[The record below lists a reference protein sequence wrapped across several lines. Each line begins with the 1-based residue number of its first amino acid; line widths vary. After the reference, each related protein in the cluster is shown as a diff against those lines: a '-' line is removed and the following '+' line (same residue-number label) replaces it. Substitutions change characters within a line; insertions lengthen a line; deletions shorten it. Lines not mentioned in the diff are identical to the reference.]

1 MAKFGSILKN
11 VRKATKKVNPG
22 KFLKRKKE
30 GLIKGIRGGVE
41 GLKQSKVKGGNSLLN
56 VKSLEP
62 IRPDLKQGGVRKV
75 GRLVTNK
82 VQSLVP
88 KIAKSVTSKVNQFDP
103 NALLGKIFDGGLN
116 SLNSFA
122 SGLGGLKNSLQ
133 RNLEFLKEA
142 KGIIVDLIT
151 KMAKAKPRG
160 GGGGFFKGLIKNIAK
175 VGLLAMA
182 FKAAPAAMGV
192 AAVGGKMALGAG
204 ALIAGGTLVGKA
216 FGAVKNR
223 LKKKKGEDK
232 IDGDKFNEIIDKFQ
246 TELNLIE
253 KGARRRRKPP
263 KDEKEEDETGGAKKT
278 EDELDPTTE
287 SKVEPQEDVM
297 GGLSPNA
304 VLNIEESG
312 RMVITP
318 TSGGETQEK
327 EKEPTPINPDFNN
340 EEEKKPQGLKGVLAG
355 GLDFATGNMF
365 DFDKRGTAIDGLKG
379 FLKGEKGEEGGKGVR
394 GALGSQGE
402 PGKKDILSL
411 AGDVIGITPMG
422 IMAGGIIKGGKFIAN
437 KLGGKKEE
445 SIESDGGKSKTE
457 GEKTDSTV
465 EPSSDGANGMLDISK
480 DIAQPPMKFFG
491 QGGAGTPNGGILPV
505 PLPAQDNKRRTGQT
519 PIQRT
524 QNATKNV
531 VPILPAIDMSNIHIQ
546 YSRSVFNIIDA
557 M

>member
-1 MAKFGSILKN
+1 MAKLGSILKN
-11 VRKATKKVNPG
+11 VGKATKRINPG
-22 KFLKRKKE
+22 KFFKGKKE
-30 GLIKGIRGGVE
+30 GLVKGIKGGIK
-41 GLKQSKVKGGNSLLN
+41 GLQQSKVKGKNSLLN

-116 SLNSFA
+116 SLQGFA

-192 AAVGGKMALGAG
+192 AAVGGRVALGAG
-204 ALIAGGTLVGKA
+204 ALVAGGMLAGKA
-216 FGAVKNR
+216 FGAIKKR
-223 LKKKKGEDK
+223 LQKKKQGADK
-232 IDGDKFNEIIDKFQ
+232 IDGDKFNEIIERFQ
-246 TELNLIE
+246 SELNMIE
-253 KGARRRRKPP
+253 KRKRRRKDDEP
-263 KDEKEEDETGGAKKT
+263 KDEQEEVKDEKT
-278 EDELDPTTE
+278 DPTTDTTE
-287 SKVEPQEDVM
+287 SKVEPQEEVM
-297 GGLSPNA
+297 GGSPNA
-304 VLNIEESG
+304 TLKIEEG
-312 RMVITP
+312 GKMIITP
-318 TSGGETQEK
+318 TQGGEEKPDDKGGKESTTEPAAEK
-327 EKEPTPINPDFNN
+327 E
-340 EEEKKPQGLKGVLAG
+340 KPQGLKRVAAG
-355 GLDFATGNMF
+355 FMDQMTMGMF
-365 DFDKRGTAIDGLKG
+365 DFDQRGSSADGLMR
-379 FLKGEKGEEGGKGVR
+379 FLKGDKGETGDKGNR
-394 GALGSQGE
+394 GALGSKGDS
-402 PGKKDILSL
+402 PRRSAFKK
-411 AGDVIGITPMG
+411 
-422 IMAGGIIKGGKFIAN
+422 
-437 KLGGKKEE
+437 KKEE
-445 SIESDGGKSKTE
+445 IKNYKKFGGTGNEITIGNITYVPGDKGYEDAFNSITDATSKSGAITPLSEAKPAPSE
-457 GEKTDSTV
+457 ADSKL
-465 EPSSDGANGMLDISK
+465 EISK
-480 DIAQPPMKFFG
+480 DISQPAIQPS
-491 QGGAGTPNGGILPV
+491 GGGTGGGGTILPI
-505 PLPAQDNKRRTGQT
+505 PMPAQDKKRRAGST

-531 VPILPAIDMSNIHIQ
+531 VPILPAIDMTNIHIQ

>member
-11 VRKATKKVNPG
+11 VGKATKKINPG
-22 KFLKRKKE
+22 KFLKGKKE
-30 GLIKGIRGGVE
+30 GLIKGVKGGVK
-41 GLKQSKVKGGNSLLN
+41 GLQSKVKGKNSLLN

-204 ALIAGGTLVGKA
+204 ALVAGGMLAGKA
-216 FGAVKNR
+216 FGAIKKR
-223 LKKKKGEDK
+223 LQKKKGADK
-232 IDGDKFNEIIDKFQ
+232 IDGDKFNEIIDRFQ
-246 TELNLIE
+246 SELNMIE
-253 KGARRRRKPP
+253 KRKRRRKDDKPE
-263 KDEKEEDETGGAKKT
+263 KDEQEEVKKDETEST
-278 EDELDPTTE
+278 TDTTE
-287 SKVEPQEDVM
+287 SKVEPQEEVM
-297 GGLSPNA
+297 GGSPNA
-304 VLNIEESG
+304 ILKIEEG
-312 RMVITP
+312 GKMIITP
-318 TSGGETQEK
+318 TQGGEEKPDDKGGKESTTKPAEEK
-327 EKEPTPINPDFNN
+327 E
-340 EEEKKPQGLKGVLAG
+340 KPQGLKRVAAG
-355 GLDFATGNMF
+355 FMDFATGNMF
-365 DFDKRGTAIDGLKG
+365 DFDSRGSSVDGLKR
-379 FLKGEKGEEGGKGVR
+379 FLKGDKGETGDKGNR
-394 GALGSQGE
+394 GALGSKGE
-402 PGKKDILSL
+402 PGPRRKAFEKKKKMLKNYKKFGGTGNEITIGNITYVP
-411 AGDVIGITPMG
+411 GDKGYEDAFNSITDVTSKSGAITPLG
-422 IMAGGIIKGGKFIAN
+422 EAKPAPSEADA
-437 KLGGKKEE
+437 KLE
-445 SIESDGGKSKTE
+445 
-457 GEKTDSTV
+457 
-465 EPSSDGANGMLDISK
+465 ISK
-480 DIAQPPMKFFG
+480 DIAQPAIQPS
-491 QGGAGTPNGGILPV
+491 GGGTGGGTILPV
-505 PLPAQDNKRRTGQT
+505 PIPAQDKKRTAGST

>member
-11 VRKATKKVNPG
+11 VGKATKKINPG
-22 KFLKRKKE
+22 KFLKGKKE
-30 GLIKGIRGGVE
+30 SLLTSVKSGVQGLQ
-41 GLKQSKVKGGNSLLN
+41 QSKVKGKNSLLN

-62 IRPDLKQGGVRKV
+62 IRPDLKQGGIRKV

-142 KGIIVDLIT
+142 KGIIVDLIN
-151 KMAKAKPRG
+151 KMAKAKPK

-204 ALIAGGTLVGKA
+204 ALVAGGMLAGKA
-216 FGAVKNR
+216 FGAVKRR
-223 LKKKKGEDK
+223 LQKKKQGADK
-232 IDGDKFNEIIDKFQ
+232 IDGDRFNEIIEKFQ
-246 TELNLIE
+246 SELNMIE
-253 KGARRRRKPP
+253 KRKRRRKDDEPEKDEQEEVK
-263 KDEKEEDETGGAKKT
+263 KDEK
-278 EDELDPTTE
+278 DPTTDTTE
-287 SKVEPQEDVM
+287 SKVEPQEEVM
-297 GGLSPNA
+297 GGSPNA
-304 VLNIEESG
+304 ILKIEEG
-312 RMVITP
+312 GKMIITP
-318 TSGGETQEK
+318 TQGGEEKPDDKGGKESTTKPAEEK
-327 EKEPTPINPDFNN
+327 E
-340 EEEKKPQGLKGVLAG
+340 KPQGLKRVAAG
-355 GLDFATGNMF
+355 FMDFATGNMF
-365 DFDKRGTAIDGLKG
+365 DFDSRGSSVDGLKR
-379 FLKGEKGEEGGKGVR
+379 FLKGDKGETGDKGNR
-394 GALGSQGE
+394 GALGS
-402 PGKKDILSL
+402 K
-411 AGDVIGITPMG
+411 GDSPRRS
-422 IMAGGIIKGGKFIAN
+422 AFRK
-437 KLGGKKEE
+437 KKEE
-445 SIESDGGKSKTE
+445 IKNYKKFGGTGNEITIGNITYVPGDKGYEDAFNSITDVTSKSGAITPL
-457 GEKTDSTV
+457 GEAKPA
-465 EPSSDGANGMLDISK
+465 PSEADAKLEISK
-480 DIAQPPMKFFG
+480 DIAQPAIQPS
-491 QGGAGTPNGGILPV
+491 GGGTGGGTILPV
-505 PLPAQDNKRRTGQT
+505 PIPAQDKKRTAGST

>member
-11 VRKATKKVNPG
+11 VGKATKKINPG
-22 KFLKRKKE
+22 KFLKGKKE
-30 GLIKGIRGGVE
+30 GLLKSVKGGVK
-41 GLKQSKVKGGNSLLN
+41 GLQQTKVKGKNSLLN

-75 GRLVTNK
+75 RRLVENR
-82 VQSLVP
+82 VQTLVP
-88 KIAKSVTSKVNQFDP
+88 KLAKSVTSKVNQFDP

-192 AAVGGKMALGAG
+192 AAVGGKIALGAG
-204 ALIAGGTLVGKA
+204 VLAAGGMLAGKA
-216 FGAVKNR
+216 FGAVKR
-223 LKKKKGEDK
+223 GLEKKKQGADK
-232 IDGDKFNEIIDKFQ
+232 IDGDKFNEIIERFQ
-246 TELNLIE
+246 SELNMIE
-253 KGARRRRKPP
+253 KRKRRRKDDEPE
-263 KDEKEEDETGGAKKT
+263 KDEQEEVKKDET
-278 EDELDPTTE
+278 DPTTDTTE
-287 SKVEPQEDVM
+287 SKVEPQEEVM
-297 GGLSPNA
+297 GGSPNA
-304 VLNIEESG
+304 ILKIEEG
-312 RMVITP
+312 GKMIITP
-318 TSGGETQEK
+318 TQGGEEKPDDKGGKESTTKPAAEK
-327 EKEPTPINPDFNN
+327 E
-340 EEEKKPQGLKGVLAG
+340 KPQGLKRVAAG
-355 GLDFATGNMF
+355 FMDFATGNMF
-365 DFDKRGTAIDGLKG
+365 DFDSRGSSVDGLKR
-379 FLKGEKGEEGGKGVR
+379 FLKGDKGETGDKGNR
-394 GALGSQGE
+394 GALGS
-402 PGKKDILSL
+402 K
-411 AGDVIGITPMG
+411 GDSPRRS
-422 IMAGGIIKGGKFIAN
+422 AFRK
-437 KLGGKKEE
+437 KKEE
-445 SIESDGGKSKTE
+445 IKNYKKFGGTGNEITIGNITYVPGDKGYEDAFNSVTDVTSKSGAITPL
-457 GEKTDSTV
+457 GEAKPA
-465 EPSSDGANGMLDISK
+465 PSEADAKLEISK
-480 DIAQPPMKFFG
+480 DIAQPAIQPS
-491 QGGAGTPNGGILPV
+491 GGGTGGGTILPV
-505 PLPAQDNKRRTGQT
+505 PIPAQDKKRTAGST

>member
-1 MAKFGSILKN
+1 MAKLGSILKN
-11 VRKATKKVNPG
+11 VGKATKKINPG
-22 KFLKRKKE
+22 KFLKGKKE
-30 GLIKGIRGGVE
+30 GLIKGVKGGVK
-41 GLKQSKVKGGNSLLN
+41 GLQSKVKGKNSLLN

-204 ALIAGGTLVGKA
+204 ALVAGGMLAGKA
-216 FGAVKNR
+216 FGAIKKR
-223 LKKKKGEDK
+223 LQKKKGADK
-232 IDGDKFNEIIDKFQ
+232 IDGDKFNEIIDRFQ
-246 TELNLIE
+246 SELNMIE
-253 KGARRRRKPP
+253 KRKRRRKDDKPE
-263 KDEKEEDETGGAKKT
+263 KDEQEEVKKDETDST
-278 EDELDPTTE
+278 TDTTE
-287 SKVEPQEDVM
+287 SKVEPQEEVM
-297 GGLSPNA
+297 GGSPNA
-304 VLNIEESG
+304 ILKIEEG
-312 RMVITP
+312 GKMIITP
-318 TSGGETQEK
+318 TQGGEEKPDDKGGKESTIEPAAEK
-327 EKEPTPINPDFNN
+327 E
-340 EEEKKPQGLKGVLAG
+340 KPQGLKRVAAG
-355 GLDFATGNMF
+355 FMDFATGNMF
-365 DFDKRGTAIDGLKG
+365 DFDSRGSSVDGLKR
-379 FLKGEKGEEGGKGVR
+379 FLKGDKGETGDKGNR
-394 GALGSQGE
+394 GALGSQGPSGRRAAFRE
-402 PGKKDILSL
+402 KIETLKNKKKYGGTGKPITVGDKTYKPGDEGYLEAFNTVSDATYKSG
-411 AGDVIGITPMG
+411 AITPLG
-422 IMAGGIIKGGKFIAN
+422 EAKPAPSEADA
-437 KLGGKKEE
+437 KLE
-445 SIESDGGKSKTE
+445 
-457 GEKTDSTV
+457 
-465 EPSSDGANGMLDISK
+465 ISK
-480 DIAQPPMKFFG
+480 DIAQPAIQPS
-491 QGGAGTPNGGILPV
+491 GGGTGGGTILPV
-505 PLPAQDNKRRTGQT
+505 PIPAQDKKRTAGST

>member
-1 MAKFGSILKN
+1 MAKLGSILKN
-11 VRKATKKVNPG
+11 VGKATKRINPG
-22 KFLKRKKE
+22 KFFKGKKE
-30 GLIKGIRGGVE
+30 GLVKGIKGGIK
-41 GLKQSKVKGGNSLLN
+41 GLQQSKVKGKNSLLN

-116 SLNSFA
+116 SLQGFA

-142 KGIIVDLIT
+142 KGIIVDLIN

-192 AAVGGKMALGAG
+192 AAVGGRLALGAG
-204 ALIAGGTLVGKA
+204 ALVAGGMLAGKA
-216 FGAVKNR
+216 FGAIKKR
-223 LKKKKGEDK
+223 LQKKKQGEDK
-232 IDGDKFNEIIDKFQ
+232 IDGDKFNEIIERFQ
-246 TELNLIE
+246 SELNMIE
-253 KGARRRRKPP
+253 KRKRRRRDDKP
-263 KDEKEEDETGGAKKT
+263 KDEQEEVKDEETDPKGG
-278 EDELDPTTE
+278 ETE
-287 SKVEPQEDVM
+287 SKVEPQEEVM
-297 GGLSPNA
+297 GGSPNA
-304 VLNIEESG
+304 ILKIEEG
-312 RMVITP
+312 GKMIITP
-318 TSGGETQEK
+318 TQGGEEKPDDKGGKESTTEPAAEK
-327 EKEPTPINPDFNN
+327 E
-340 EEEKKPQGLKGVLAG
+340 KPQGLMRVAAG
-355 GLDFATGNMF
+355 FMDQMTMGMF
-365 DFDKRGTAIDGLKG
+365 DFDQRGSTADGLKR
-379 FLKGEKGEEGGKGVR
+379 FLKGDKGESGDKGNR

-402 PGKKDILSL
+402 PGPRRKEFNERVKTLKNKKKFGGTGNEITIGNITYVP
-411 AGDVIGITPMG
+411 GDKGYLDAFNEVSGAMSKSGAITPLSE
-422 IMAGGIIKGGKFIAN
+422 AKPAPSEADGK
-437 KLGGKKEE
+437 LE
-445 SIESDGGKSKTE
+445 
-457 GEKTDSTV
+457 
-465 EPSSDGANGMLDISK
+465 ISK
-480 DIAQPPMKFFG
+480 DISQPAIKPS
-491 QGGAGTPNGGILPV
+491 GGGTGGGGTILPV
-505 PLPAQDNKRRTGQT
+505 PMPAQDKKRRAGST

-531 VPILPAIDMSNIHIQ
+531 VPILPAIDMTNIHIQ

>member
-1 MAKFGSILKN
+1 MAKLGSILKN
-11 VRKATKKVNPG
+11 VGKATKRINPG
-22 KFLKRKKE
+22 KFFKGKKE
-30 GLIKGIRGGVE
+30 GLVKGIKGGIK
-41 GLKQSKVKGGNSLLN
+41 GLQQSKVKGKNSLLN

-204 ALIAGGTLVGKA
+204 ALVAGGMLAGKA
-216 FGAVKNR
+216 FGAIKKR
-223 LKKKKGEDK
+223 LQKKKGADK
-232 IDGDKFNEIIDKFQ
+232 IDGDKFNEIIDRFQ
-246 TELNLIE
+246 TELNMIE
-253 KGARRRRKPP
+253 KRKRRRKDDKPEKDKQEEVK
-263 KDEKEEDETGGAKKT
+263 KDETDPTT
-278 EDELDPTTE
+278 ETTE
-287 SKVEPQEDVM
+287 SKVEPQEEVM
-297 GGLSPNA
+297 GGMSPNA
-304 VLNIEESG
+304 VLKIEEG
-312 RMVITP
+312 GKMIITP
-318 TSGGETQEK
+318 TQGGEEKPDDKGGKESTTKPAAEK
-327 EKEPTPINPDFNN
+327 E
-340 EEEKKPQGLKGVLAG
+340 KPQGLKRVAAG
-355 GLDFATGNMF
+355 FMDFATGNMF
-365 DFDKRGTAIDGLKG
+365 DFDSRGSSVDGLKR
-379 FLKGEKGEEGGKGVR
+379 FLKGDKGESGDKGNR

-402 PGKKDILSL
+402 PGPRRSEFEAKKEMLKNKKKFGGTGNEITIGNITYVP
-411 AGDVIGITPMG
+411 GDKGYQDAFNEVSGAMSESGAITPLG
-422 IMAGGIIKGGKFIAN
+422 EAKPAPSEADA
-437 KLGGKKEE
+437 KLE
-445 SIESDGGKSKTE
+445 
-457 GEKTDSTV
+457 
-465 EPSSDGANGMLDISK
+465 ISK
-480 DIAQPPMKFFG
+480 DIAQPAIQPS
-491 QGGAGTPNGGILPV
+491 GGGTGGGTILPV
-505 PLPAQDNKRRTGQT
+505 PIPAQDKKRTAGST

-557 M
+557 ME

>member
-1 MAKFGSILKN
+1 MAKLGSILKN
-11 VRKATKKVNPG
+11 VGKATKRINPG
-22 KFLKRKKE
+22 KFFKGKKE
-30 GLIKGIRGGVE
+30 GLVKGVKGGIKG
-41 GLKQSKVKGGNSLLN
+41 LQQSKVKGKNSLLN

-116 SLNSFA
+116 SLQGFA

-192 AAVGGKMALGAG
+192 AAVGGRVALGAG
-204 ALIAGGTLVGKA
+204 ALVAGGMLAGKA
-216 FGAVKNR
+216 FGAIKKR
-223 LKKKKGEDK
+223 LQKKKQGADK
-232 IDGDKFNEIIDKFQ
+232 IDGDKFNEIIERFQ
-246 TELNLIE
+246 SELNMIE
-253 KGARRRRKPP
+253 KRKRRRKDDEP
-263 KDEKEEDETGGAKKT
+263 KDEQEEVKDEKT
-278 EDELDPTTE
+278 DPTTDTTE
-287 SKVEPQEDVM
+287 SKVEPQEEVM
-297 GGLSPNA
+297 GGSPNA
-304 VLNIEESG
+304 TLKIEEG
-312 RMVITP
+312 GKMIITP
-318 TSGGETQEK
+318 TQGGEEKPDDKGGKESTTEPAAEK
-327 EKEPTPINPDFNN
+327 E
-340 EEEKKPQGLKGVLAG
+340 KPQGLKRIAAG
-355 GLDFATGNMF
+355 FMDQMTMGMF
-365 DFDKRGTAIDGLKG
+365 DFDQRGSSADGLMR
-379 FLKGEKGEEGGKGVR
+379 FLKGDKGETGDKGNR
-394 GALGSQGE
+394 GALGSKGDS
-402 PGKKDILSL
+402 PRRSAFKK
-411 AGDVIGITPMG
+411 
-422 IMAGGIIKGGKFIAN
+422 
-437 KLGGKKEE
+437 KKEE
-445 SIESDGGKSKTE
+445 IKNYKKFGGTGNEITIGNITYVPGDKGYEDAFNSITDATSKSGAITPLSEAKPAPSE
-457 GEKTDSTV
+457 ADSKL
-465 EPSSDGANGMLDISK
+465 EISK
-480 DIAQPPMKFFG
+480 DISQPAIQPS
-491 QGGAGTPNGGILPV
+491 GGGTGGGGTILPI
-505 PLPAQDNKRRTGQT
+505 PMPAQDKKRRAGST

-531 VPILPAIDMSNIHIQ
+531 VPILPAIDMTNIHIQ

>member
-11 VRKATKKVNPG
+11 VGKATKKINPG
-22 KFLKRKKE
+22 KFLKGKKE
-30 GLIKGIRGGVE
+30 GLLKGVKSGVK
-41 GLKQSKVKGGNSLLN
+41 GLQQSKVKGKNSLLN

-62 IRPDLKQGGVRKV
+62 IRPDLKQGGIRKV
-75 GRLVTNK
+75 GKLVTNK

-204 ALIAGGTLVGKA
+204 ALVAGGMLAGKA
-216 FGAVKNR
+216 FGAIKKR
-223 LKKKKGEDK
+223 LQKKKGADK
-232 IDGDKFNEIIDKFQ
+232 IDGDKFNEIIDRFQ

-253 KGARRRRKPP
+253 KRKRRRKDDKPE
-263 KDEKEEDETGGAKKT
+263 KDEQEEVKKDETDST
-278 EDELDPTTE
+278 TDTTE
-287 SKVEPQEDVM
+287 SKVEPQEEVM
-297 GGLSPNA
+297 GGSPNA
-304 VLNIEESG
+304 ILKIEEG
-312 RMVITP
+312 GKMIITP
-318 TSGGETQEK
+318 TQGGEEKPDDKGGKESTTKPAEEK
-327 EKEPTPINPDFNN
+327 E
-340 EEEKKPQGLKGVLAG
+340 KPQGLKRVAAG
-355 GLDFATGNMF
+355 FMDFATGNMF
-365 DFDKRGTAIDGLKG
+365 DFDSRGTSVDGLKR
-379 FLKGEKGEEGGKGVR
+379 FLKGDKGETGDKGNR
-394 GALGSQGE
+394 GALGSKGDS
-402 PGKKDILSL
+402 PRPRSSAFKK
-411 AGDVIGITPMG
+411 
-422 IMAGGIIKGGKFIAN
+422 
-437 KLGGKKEE
+437 KKEE
-445 SIESDGGKSKTE
+445 IKNYKKFGGTGNEITIGNITYVPGDKGYEDAFNEVTGATKDFIKPTE
-457 GEKTDSTV
+457 AKPA
-465 EPSSDGANGMLDISK
+465 PSEADAKLEISK
-480 DIAQPPMKFFG
+480 DIAQPAIQPS
-491 QGGAGTPNGGILPV
+491 GGGTGGGTILPV
-505 PLPAQDNKRRTGQT
+505 PIPAQDKKRAAGST

>member
-1 MAKFGSILKN
+1 MAKLGSILKN
-11 VRKATKKVNPG
+11 VGKATKRINPG
-22 KFLKRKKE
+22 KFFKGKKE
-30 GLIKGIRGGVE
+30 GLVKGIKGGIK
-41 GLKQSKVKGGNSLLN
+41 GLQQSKVKGKNSLLN

-62 IRPDLKQGGVRKV
+62 IRPDLKQGGIRKV
-75 GRLVTNK
+75 GKLVTNK

-204 ALIAGGTLVGKA
+204 ALVAGGMLAGKA
-216 FGAVKNR
+216 FGAIKKR
-223 LKKKKGEDK
+223 LQKKKGADK
-232 IDGDKFNEIIDKFQ
+232 IDGDKFNEIIDRFQ
-246 TELNLIE
+246 SELNMIE
-253 KGARRRRKPP
+253 KRKRRRKDDKPE
-263 KDEKEEDETGGAKKT
+263 KDEQEEVKKDETDST
-278 EDELDPTTE
+278 TDTTE
-287 SKVEPQEDVM
+287 SKVEPQEEVM
-297 GGLSPNA
+297 GGSPNA
-304 VLNIEESG
+304 ILKIEEG
-312 RMVITP
+312 GKMIITP
-318 TSGGETQEK
+318 TQGGEEKSDDKGGKESTTKPAAEK
-327 EKEPTPINPDFNN
+327 E
-340 EEEKKPQGLKGVLAG
+340 KPQGLKRVAAG
-355 GLDFATGNMF
+355 FMDFATGNMF
-365 DFDKRGTAIDGLKG
+365 DFDSRGSSVDGLKR
-379 FLKGEKGEEGGKGVR
+379 FLKGDKGESGDKGNR
-394 GALGSQGE
+394 GALGS
-402 PGKKDILSL
+402 K
-411 AGDVIGITPMG
+411 GDSPRRS
-422 IMAGGIIKGGKFIAN
+422 AFRK
-437 KLGGKKEE
+437 KKEE
-445 SIESDGGKSKTE
+445 IKNYKKFGGTGNEITIGNITYVPGDKGYEDAFNSITDVTSKSGAITPL
-457 GEKTDSTV
+457 GEAKPA
-465 EPSSDGANGMLDISK
+465 PSEADAKLEISK
-480 DIAQPPMKFFG
+480 DIAQPAIQPS
-491 QGGAGTPNGGILPV
+491 GGGTGGGTILPV
-505 PLPAQDNKRRTGQT
+505 PIPAQDKKRTAGST

>member
-11 VRKATKKVNPG
+11 VGKATKKINPG
-22 KFLKRKKE
+22 KFLKGKKE
-30 GLIKGIRGGVE
+30 GLLKGVKSGVK
-41 GLKQSKVKGGNSLLN
+41 GLQQSKVKGKNSLLN

-62 IRPDLKQGGVRKV
+62 IRPDLKQGGIRKV
-75 GRLVTNK
+75 GKLVTNK

-204 ALIAGGTLVGKA
+204 ALVAGGMLAGKA
-216 FGAVKNR
+216 FGAIKKR
-223 LKKKKGEDK
+223 LQKKKGADK
-232 IDGDKFNEIIDKFQ
+232 IDGDKFNEIIDRFQ

-253 KGARRRRKPP
+253 KRKRRRKDDKPE
-263 KDEKEEDETGGAKKT
+263 KDEQEEVKKDETDST
-278 EDELDPTTE
+278 TDTTE
-287 SKVEPQEDVM
+287 SKVEPQEEVM
-297 GGLSPNA
+297 GGSPNA
-304 VLNIEESG
+304 ILKIEEG
-312 RMVITP
+312 GKMIITP
-318 TSGGETQEK
+318 TQGGEEKPDDKGGKESTTKPAEEK
-327 EKEPTPINPDFNN
+327 E
-340 EEEKKPQGLKGVLAG
+340 KPQGLKRVAAG
-355 GLDFATGNMF
+355 FMDFATGNMF
-365 DFDKRGTAIDGLKG
+365 DFDSRGSSVDGLKR
-379 FLKGEKGEEGGKGVR
+379 FLKGDKGETGDKGNR
-394 GALGSQGE
+394 GALGS
-402 PGKKDILSL
+402 K
-411 AGDVIGITPMG
+411 GDSPRRS
-422 IMAGGIIKGGKFIAN
+422 AFRK
-437 KLGGKKEE
+437 KKEE
-445 SIESDGGKSKTE
+445 IKNYKKFGGTGNEITIGNITYVPGDKGYKDAFNEVSGAMSESGAITPL
-457 GEKTDSTV
+457 GETKPA
-465 EPSSDGANGMLDISK
+465 PSEADAKLEISK
-480 DIAQPPMKFFG
+480 DIAQPAIQPS
-491 QGGAGTPNGGILPV
+491 GGGTGGGTILPV
-505 PLPAQDNKRRTGQT
+505 PIPAQDKKRTAGST

>member
-1 MAKFGSILKN
+1 MAKLGSILKN
-11 VRKATKKVNPG
+11 VGKATKRINPG
-22 KFLKRKKE
+22 KFFKGKKE
-30 GLIKGIRGGVE
+30 GLVKGIKGGIK
-41 GLKQSKVKGGNSLLN
+41 GLQQSKVKGKNSLLN

-204 ALIAGGTLVGKA
+204 ALVAGGMLAGKA
-216 FGAVKNR
+216 FGAIKKR
-223 LKKKKGEDK
+223 LQKKKGADK
-232 IDGDKFNEIIDKFQ
+232 IDGDKFNEIIDRFQ
-246 TELNLIE
+246 SELNMIE
-253 KGARRRRKPP
+253 KRKRRRKDDKPE
-263 KDEKEEDETGGAKKT
+263 KDEQEEVKKDETDST
-278 EDELDPTTE
+278 TDTTE
-287 SKVEPQEDVM
+287 SKVEPQEEVM
-297 GGLSPNA
+297 GGSPNA
-304 VLNIEESG
+304 ILKIEEG
-312 RMVITP
+312 GKMIITP
-318 TSGGETQEK
+318 TQGGEEKPDDKGGKESTTKPAEEK
-327 EKEPTPINPDFNN
+327 E
-340 EEEKKPQGLKGVLAG
+340 KPQGLKRIAAG
-355 GLDFATGNMF
+355 FMDQMTMGMF
-365 DFDKRGTAIDGLKG
+365 DFDQRGSSADGLMR
-379 FLKGEKGEEGGKGVR
+379 FLKGDKGETGDKGNR
-394 GALGSQGE
+394 GALGSKGE
-402 PGKKDILSL
+402 SPRRSALRK
-411 AGDVIGITPMG
+411 
-422 IMAGGIIKGGKFIAN
+422 
-437 KLGGKKEE
+437 KKEE
-445 SIESDGGKSKTE
+445 IKNYKKFGGTGNEITIGNITYVPGDKGYKDAFNSI
-457 GEKTDSTV
+457 TDVTTGSGAITPLS
-465 EPSSDGANGMLDISK
+465 EAKPAPSEADAKLEISK
-480 DIAQPPMKFFG
+480 DIAQPAIQPS
-491 QGGAGTPNGGILPV
+491 GGGTGGGTILPV
-505 PLPAQDNKRRTGQT
+505 PIPAQDKKRTAGST

>member
-1 MAKFGSILKN
+1 MAKLGSILKN
-11 VRKATKKVNPG
+11 VGKATKKINPG
-22 KFLKRKKE
+22 KFLKGKKE
-30 GLIKGIRGGVE
+30 GLIKGVKGGVK
-41 GLKQSKVKGGNSLLN
+41 GLQSKVKGKNSLLN

-62 IRPDLKQGGVRKV
+62 IRPDLKQGGIRKV
-75 GRLVTNK
+75 GKLVTNK

-116 SLNSFA
+116 SLRSFA

-204 ALIAGGTLVGKA
+204 ALVAGGMLAGKA
-216 FGAVKNR
+216 FGAIKKR
-223 LKKKKGEDK
+223 LQKKKGADK
-232 IDGDKFNEIIDKFQ
+232 IDGDKFNEIIDRFQ

-253 KGARRRRKPP
+253 KRKRRRKDDKPE
-263 KDEKEEDETGGAKKT
+263 KDEQEEVKKDETDST
-278 EDELDPTTE
+278 TDTTE
-287 SKVEPQEDVM
+287 SKVEPQEEVM
-297 GGLSPNA
+297 GGSPNA
-304 VLNIEESG
+304 ILKIEEG
-312 RMVITP
+312 GKMIITP
-318 TSGGETQEK
+318 TQGGEEKPDDKGGKESTTKPAEEK
-327 EKEPTPINPDFNN
+327 E
-340 EEEKKPQGLKGVLAG
+340 KPQGLKRVAAG
-355 GLDFATGNMF
+355 FMDFATGNMF
-365 DFDKRGTAIDGLKG
+365 DFDSRGTSVDGLKR
-379 FLKGEKGEEGGKGVR
+379 FLKGDKGETGDKGNR
-394 GALGSQGE
+394 GALGSKGDS
-402 PGKKDILSL
+402 PRPRSSAFKK
-411 AGDVIGITPMG
+411 
-422 IMAGGIIKGGKFIAN
+422 
-437 KLGGKKEE
+437 KKEE
-445 SIESDGGKSKTE
+445 IKNYKKFGGTGNEITIGNITYVPGDKGYEDAFNEVTGATKDFIKPTE
-457 GEKTDSTV
+457 AKPA
-465 EPSSDGANGMLDISK
+465 PSEADAKLEISK
-480 DIAQPPMKFFG
+480 DIAQPAIQPS
-491 QGGAGTPNGGILPV
+491 GGGTGGGTILPV
-505 PLPAQDNKRRTGQT
+505 PIPAQDKKRAAGST

>member
-1 MAKFGSILKN
+1 MAKLGSILKN
-11 VRKATKKVNPG
+11 VGKATKRINPG
-22 KFLKRKKE
+22 KFFKGKKE
-30 GLIKGIRGGVE
+30 GLVKGIKGGIK
-41 GLKQSKVKGGNSLLN
+41 GLQQSKVKGKNSLLN

-142 KGIIVDLIT
+142 KGIIVDLIN
-151 KMAKAKPRG
+151 KMAKAKPK

-204 ALIAGGTLVGKA
+204 ALVAGGMLAGKA
-216 FGAVKNR
+216 FGAIKKR
-223 LKKKKGEDK
+223 LQKKKGADK
-232 IDGDKFNEIIDKFQ
+232 IDGDKFNEIIDRFQ
-246 TELNLIE
+246 SELNMIE
-253 KGARRRRKPP
+253 KRKRRRKDDKPE
-263 KDEKEEDETGGAKKT
+263 KDEQEEVKKDETDST
-278 EDELDPTTE
+278 TDTTE
-287 SKVEPQEDVM
+287 SKVEPQEEVM
-297 GGLSPNA
+297 GGSPNA
-304 VLNIEESG
+304 ILKIEEG
-312 RMVITP
+312 GKMIITP
-318 TSGGETQEK
+318 TSGGEEASTEAKEKTTVDPAAEK
-327 EKEPTPINPDFNN
+327 E
-340 EEEKKPQGLKGVLAG
+340 KPQGLKRVAAG
-355 GLDFATGNMF
+355 FMDFATGNMF
-365 DFDKRGTAIDGLKG
+365 DFDSRGSSVDGLKR
-379 FLKGEKGEEGGKGVR
+379 FLKGDKGETGDKGNR
-394 GALGSQGE
+394 GALGS
-402 PGKKDILSL
+402 K
-411 AGDVIGITPMG
+411 GDSPRRS
-422 IMAGGIIKGGKFIAN
+422 AFRK
-437 KLGGKKEE
+437 KKEE
-445 SIESDGGKSKTE
+445 IKNYKKFGGTGNEITIGNITYVPGDKGYKDAFNEVSGAMSESGAITPL
-457 GEKTDSTV
+457 GEAKPA
-465 EPSSDGANGMLDISK
+465 PSEADAKLEISK
-480 DIAQPPMKFFG
+480 DIAQPAIQPS
-491 QGGAGTPNGGILPV
+491 GGGTGGGTILPV
-505 PLPAQDNKRRTGQT
+505 PIPAQDKKRTAGST

>member
-1 MAKFGSILKN
+1 MAKLGSILKN
-11 VRKATKKVNPG
+11 VGKATKRINPG
-22 KFLKRKKE
+22 KFFKGKKE
-30 GLIKGIRGGVE
+30 GLVKGIKGGIK
-41 GLKQSKVKGGNSLLN
+41 GLQQSKVKGKNSLLN

-116 SLNSFA
+116 SLQGFA

-204 ALIAGGTLVGKA
+204 ALVAGGMLAGKA
-216 FGAVKNR
+216 FGAIKKR
-223 LKKKKGEDK
+223 LQKKKGADK
-232 IDGDKFNEIIDKFQ
+232 IDGDKFNEIIDRFQ
-246 TELNLIE
+246 SELNMIE
-253 KGARRRRKPP
+253 KRKRRRKDDKPE
-263 KDEKEEDETGGAKKT
+263 KDEQEEVKKDETDST
-278 EDELDPTTE
+278 TDTTE
-287 SKVEPQEDVM
+287 SKVEPQEEVM
-297 GGLSPNA
+297 GGSPNA
-304 VLNIEESG
+304 ILKIEEG
-312 RMVITP
+312 GKMIITP
-318 TSGGETQEK
+318 TQGGEEKSDDKGGKESTTKPAEEK
-327 EKEPTPINPDFNN
+327 E
-340 EEEKKPQGLKGVLAG
+340 KPQGLKRIAAG
-355 GLDFATGNMF
+355 FMDQMTMGMF
-365 DFDKRGTAIDGLKG
+365 DFDQRGSSADGLMR
-379 FLKGEKGEEGGKGVR
+379 FLKGDKGETGDKGNR
-394 GALGSQGE
+394 GALGSKGE
-402 PGKKDILSL
+402 SPRRSALRK
-411 AGDVIGITPMG
+411 
-422 IMAGGIIKGGKFIAN
+422 
-437 KLGGKKEE
+437 KKEE
-445 SIESDGGKSKTE
+445 IKNYKKFGGTGNEITIGNITYVPGDKGYKDAFNSI
-457 GEKTDSTV
+457 TDVTTGSGAITPLS
-465 EPSSDGANGMLDISK
+465 EAKPAPSEADAKLEISK
-480 DIAQPPMKFFG
+480 DIAQPAIQPS
-491 QGGAGTPNGGILPV
+491 GGGTGGGTILPV
-505 PLPAQDNKRRTGQT
+505 PIPAQDKKRTAGST

>member
-1 MAKFGSILKN
+1 MAKLGSILKN
-11 VRKATKKVNPG
+11 VGKATKRINPG
-22 KFLKRKKE
+22 KFFKGKKE
-30 GLIKGIRGGVE
+30 GLVKGIKGGIK
-41 GLKQSKVKGGNSLLN
+41 GLQQSKVKGKNSLLN

-204 ALIAGGTLVGKA
+204 ALVAGGMLAGKA
-216 FGAVKNR
+216 FGAIKKR
-223 LKKKKGEDK
+223 LQKKKGADK
-232 IDGDKFNEIIDKFQ
+232 IDGDKFNEIIDRFQ
-246 TELNLIE
+246 SELNMIE
-253 KGARRRRKPP
+253 KRKRRRKDDKPE
-263 KDEKEEDETGGAKKT
+263 KDEQEEVKKDETDST
-278 EDELDPTTE
+278 TDTTE
-287 SKVEPQEDVM
+287 SKVEPQEEVM
-297 GGLSPNA
+297 GGSPNA
-304 VLNIEESG
+304 ILKIEEG
-312 RMVITP
+312 GKMIITP
-318 TSGGETQEK
+318 TQGGEEKSDDKGGKESTTKPAEEK
-327 EKEPTPINPDFNN
+327 E
-340 EEEKKPQGLKGVLAG
+340 KPQGLKRIAAG
-355 GLDFATGNMF
+355 FMDQMTMGMF
-365 DFDKRGTAIDGLKG
+365 DFDQRGSSADGLMR
-379 FLKGEKGEEGGKGVR
+379 FLKGDKGETGDKGNR
-394 GALGSQGE
+394 GALGSKGE
-402 PGKKDILSL
+402 SPRRSALRK
-411 AGDVIGITPMG
+411 
-422 IMAGGIIKGGKFIAN
+422 
-437 KLGGKKEE
+437 KKEE
-445 SIESDGGKSKTE
+445 IKNYKKFGGTGNEITIGNITYVPGDKGYEDAFNSITDATSKSGAITPLSEAKPAPSE
-457 GEKTDSTV
+457 ADSKL
-465 EPSSDGANGMLDISK
+465 EISK
-480 DIAQPPMKFFG
+480 DISQPAIQPS
-491 QGGAGTPNGGILPV
+491 GGGTGGGTILPV
-505 PLPAQDNKRRTGQT
+505 PIPAQDKKRTAGST

>member
-11 VRKATKKVNPG
+11 VGKATKKINPG
-22 KFLKRKKE
+22 KFLKGKKE
-30 GLIKGIRGGVE
+30 DLIKGVKGGVK
-41 GLKQSKVKGGNSLLN
+41 GLQSKVKGKNSLLN

-62 IRPDLKQGGVRKV
+62 IRPDLKQGGIRKV
-75 GRLVTNK
+75 GKLVTNK

-204 ALIAGGTLVGKA
+204 ALVAGGMLAGKA
-216 FGAVKNR
+216 FGAIKKR
-223 LKKKKGEDK
+223 LQKKKGADK
-232 IDGDKFNEIIDKFQ
+232 IDGDKFNEIIDRFQ

-253 KGARRRRKPP
+253 KRKRRRKDDKPE
-263 KDEKEEDETGGAKKT
+263 KDEQEEVKKDETDST
-278 EDELDPTTE
+278 TDTTE
-287 SKVEPQEDVM
+287 SKVEPQEEVM
-297 GGLSPNA
+297 GGSPNA
-304 VLNIEESG
+304 ILKIEEG
-312 RMVITP
+312 GKMIITP
-318 TSGGETQEK
+318 TQGGEEKPDDKGGKESTTKPAEEK
-327 EKEPTPINPDFNN
+327 E
-340 EEEKKPQGLKGVLAG
+340 KPQGLKRVAAG
-355 GLDFATGNMF
+355 FMDFATGNMF
-365 DFDKRGTAIDGLKG
+365 DFDSRGSSVDGLKR
-379 FLKGEKGEEGGKGVR
+379 FLKGDKGETGDKGNR
-394 GALGSQGE
+394 GALGSKGDS
-402 PGKKDILSL
+402 PRPRSSAFKK
-411 AGDVIGITPMG
+411 
-422 IMAGGIIKGGKFIAN
+422 
-437 KLGGKKEE
+437 KKEE
-445 SIESDGGKSKTE
+445 IKNYKKFGGTGNEITIGNITYVPGDKGYEDAFNEVTGATKDFIKPTE
-457 GEKTDSTV
+457 AKPA
-465 EPSSDGANGMLDISK
+465 PSEADAKLEISK
-480 DIAQPPMKFFG
+480 DIAQPAIQPS
-491 QGGAGTPNGGILPV
+491 GGGTGGGTILPV
-505 PLPAQDNKRRTGQT
+505 PIPAQDKKRAAGST

>member
-1 MAKFGSILKN
+1 MAKLGSILKN
-11 VRKATKKVNPG
+11 VGKATKRINPG
-22 KFLKRKKE
+22 KFFKGKKE
-30 GLIKGIRGGVE
+30 GLVKGIKGGIK
-41 GLKQSKVKGGNSLLN
+41 GLQQSKVKGKNSLLN

-204 ALIAGGTLVGKA
+204 ALVAGGMLAGKA
-216 FGAVKNR
+216 FGAIKKR
-223 LKKKKGEDK
+223 LQKKKGADK
-232 IDGDKFNEIIDKFQ
+232 IDGDKFNEIIDRFQ
-246 TELNLIE
+246 SELNMIE
-253 KGARRRRKPP
+253 KRKRRRKDDKPE
-263 KDEKEEDETGGAKKT
+263 KDEQEEVKKDETDST
-278 EDELDPTTE
+278 TDTTE
-287 SKVEPQEDVM
+287 SKVEPQEEVM
-297 GGLSPNA
+297 GGSPNA
-304 VLNIEESG
+304 ILKIEEG
-312 RMVITP
+312 GKMIITP
-318 TSGGETQEK
+318 TSGGEEASTEAKEKTTVDPAAEK
-327 EKEPTPINPDFNN
+327 E
-340 EEEKKPQGLKGVLAG
+340 KPQGLKRVAAG
-355 GLDFATGNMF
+355 FMDFATGNMC
-365 DFDKRGTAIDGLKG
+365 DFDSRGSSVDGLKR
-379 FLKGEKGEEGGKGVR
+379 FLKGDKGETGDKGNR
-394 GALGSQGE
+394 GALGSRYE
-402 PGKKDILSL
+402 NNPRVKALRK
-411 AGDVIGITPMG
+411 
-422 IMAGGIIKGGKFIAN
+422 
-437 KLGGKKEE
+437 KKEE
-445 SIESDGGKSKTE
+445 IKNYKKFGGTGNEITIGNITYVPGDKGYEDAFNSVTDVTSKSGAITPL
-457 GEKTDSTV
+457 GEAKPAPSEADSKL
-465 EPSSDGANGMLDISK
+465 EISK
-480 DIAQPPMKFFG
+480 DIAQPAIQPS
-491 QGGAGTPNGGILPV
+491 GGGTGGGTILPV
-505 PLPAQDNKRRTGQT
+505 PIPAQDKKRTAGST

>member
-1 MAKFGSILKN
+1 MAKLGSILKN
-11 VRKATKKVNPG
+11 VGKATKRINPG
-22 KFLKRKKE
+22 KFFKGKKE
-30 GLIKGIRGGVE
+30 GLVKGIKGGIK
-41 GLKQSKVKGGNSLLN
+41 GLQQSKVKGKNSLLN

-75 GRLVTNK
+75 GKLVTNK

-204 ALIAGGTLVGKA
+204 ALVAGGMLAGKA
-216 FGAVKNR
+216 FGAIKKR
-223 LKKKKGEDK
+223 LQKKKGADK
-232 IDGDKFNEIIDKFQ
+232 IDGDKFNEIIDRFQ

-253 KGARRRRKPP
+253 KRKRRRKDDKPE
-263 KDEKEEDETGGAKKT
+263 KDEQEEVKKDET
-278 EDELDPTTE
+278 DPTTDTTE
-287 SKVEPQEDVM
+287 SKVEPQEEVM
-297 GGLSPNA
+297 GGSPNA
-304 VLNIEESG
+304 ILKIEEG
-312 RMVITP
+312 GKMIITP
-318 TSGGETQEK
+318 TQGGEEKPDDKGGKESTTKPAEEK
-327 EKEPTPINPDFNN
+327 E
-340 EEEKKPQGLKGVLAG
+340 KPQGLKRIAAG
-355 GLDFATGNMF
+355 FMDQMTMGMF
-365 DFDKRGTAIDGLKG
+365 DFDQRGSSADGLMR
-379 FLKGEKGEEGGKGVR
+379 FLKGDKGETGDKGNR
-394 GALGSQGE
+394 GALGS
-402 PGKKDILSL
+402 K
-411 AGDVIGITPMG
+411 GDSPRRS
-422 IMAGGIIKGGKFIAN
+422 AFRK
-437 KLGGKKEE
+437 KKEE
-445 SIESDGGKSKTE
+445 IKNYKKFGGTGNEITIGNITYVPGDKGYQDAFNEVSGAMSESGAITPL
-457 GEKTDSTV
+457 GEAKPA
-465 EPSSDGANGMLDISK
+465 PSEADAKLEISK
-480 DIAQPPMKFFG
+480 DIAQPAIQPS
-491 QGGAGTPNGGILPV
+491 GGGTGGGTILPV
-505 PLPAQDNKRRTGQT
+505 PIPAQDKKRAAGST

-531 VPILPAIDMSNIHIQ
+531 VPILPAIDMTNIHIQ

>member
-1 MAKFGSILKN
+1 MAKLGSILKN
-11 VRKATKKVNPG
+11 VGKATKRINPG
-22 KFLKRKKE
+22 KFFKGKKE
-30 GLIKGIRGGVE
+30 GLVKGIKGGIK
-41 GLKQSKVKGGNSLLN
+41 GLQQSKVKGKNSLLN

-204 ALIAGGTLVGKA
+204 ALVAGGMLAGKA
-216 FGAVKNR
+216 FGAIKKR
-223 LKKKKGEDK
+223 LQKKKGADK
-232 IDGDKFNEIIDKFQ
+232 IDGDKFNEIIDRFQ
-246 TELNLIE
+246 SELNMIE
-253 KGARRRRKPP
+253 KRKRRRKDDKPE
-263 KDEKEEDETGGAKKT
+263 KDEQEEVKKDETDST
-278 EDELDPTTE
+278 TDTTE
-287 SKVEPQEDVM
+287 SKVEPQEEVM
-297 GGLSPNA
+297 GGSPNA
-304 VLNIEESG
+304 ILKIEEG
-312 RMVITP
+312 GKMIITP
-318 TSGGETQEK
+318 TQGGEEKSDDKGGKESTTEPAAEK
-327 EKEPTPINPDFNN
+327 E
-340 EEEKKPQGLKGVLAG
+340 KPQGLKRIAAG
-355 GLDFATGNMF
+355 FMDQMTMGMF
-365 DFDKRGTAIDGLKG
+365 DFDQRGSSADGLMR
-379 FLKGEKGEEGGKGVR
+379 FLKGDKGETGDKGNR
-394 GALGSQGE
+394 GALGSKGE
-402 PGKKDILSL
+402 SPRRSALRK
-411 AGDVIGITPMG
+411 
-422 IMAGGIIKGGKFIAN
+422 
-437 KLGGKKEE
+437 KKEE
-445 SIESDGGKSKTE
+445 IKNYKKFGGTGNEITIGNITYVPGDKGYKDAFNSI
-457 GEKTDSTV
+457 TDVTTGSGAITPLS
-465 EPSSDGANGMLDISK
+465 EAKPAPSEADAKLEISK
-480 DIAQPPMKFFG
+480 DIAQPAIQPS
-491 QGGAGTPNGGILPV
+491 GGGTGGGTILPV
-505 PLPAQDNKRRTGQT
+505 PIPAQDKKRTAGST

>member
-1 MAKFGSILKN
+1 MAKLGSILKN
-11 VRKATKKVNPG
+11 VGKATKRINPG
-22 KFLKRKKE
+22 KFFKGKKE
-30 GLIKGIRGGVE
+30 GLVKGIKGGIK
-41 GLKQSKVKGGNSLLN
+41 GLQQSKVKGKNSLLN

-142 KGIIVDLIT
+142 KGIIVDLIN
-151 KMAKAKPRG
+151 KMAKAKPK

-204 ALIAGGTLVGKA
+204 ALVAGGMLAGKA
-216 FGAVKNR
+216 FGAVKRR
-223 LKKKKGEDK
+223 LQKKKQGADK
-232 IDGDKFNEIIDKFQ
+232 IDGDRFNEIIEKFQ
-246 TELNLIE
+246 SELNMIE
-253 KGARRRRKPP
+253 KRKRRRKDDKPE
-263 KDEKEEDETGGAKKT
+263 KDEQEEVKKDETDST
-278 EDELDPTTE
+278 TDTTE
-287 SKVEPQEDVM
+287 SKVEPQEEVM
-297 GGLSPNA
+297 GGSPNA
-304 VLNIEESG
+304 ILKIEEG
-312 RMVITP
+312 GKMIITP
-318 TSGGETQEK
+318 TSGGEEASTEAKEKTTVDPAAEK
-327 EKEPTPINPDFNN
+327 EK
-340 EEEKKPQGLKGVLAG
+340 PQGFKRVVAG
-355 GLDFATGNMF
+355 FMDQMTMGMF
-365 DFDKRGTAIDGLKG
+365 DFDQRGSSADGLMR
-379 FLKGEKGEEGGKGVR
+379 FLKGDKGETGDKGNR

-402 PGKKDILSL
+402 PGPRRKEFNERVKTLKNKKKFGGTGNEITIGNITYVP
-411 AGDVIGITPMG
+411 GDKGYEDAFNSITDVTTGSGAITPLSE
-422 IMAGGIIKGGKFIAN
+422 AKPAPSEADA
-437 KLGGKKEE
+437 KLE
-445 SIESDGGKSKTE
+445 
-457 GEKTDSTV
+457 
-465 EPSSDGANGMLDISK
+465 ISK
-480 DIAQPPMKFFG
+480 DIAQPAIQPS
-491 QGGAGTPNGGILPV
+491 GGGTGGGTILPV
-505 PLPAQDNKRRTGQT
+505 PIPAQDKKRTAGST

>member
-11 VRKATKKVNPG
+11 VGKATKKINPG
-22 KFLKRKKE
+22 KFLKGKKE
-30 GLIKGIRGGVE
+30 GLIKGVKGGVK
-41 GLKQSKVKGGNSLLN
+41 GLQSKVKGKNSLLN

-204 ALIAGGTLVGKA
+204 ALVAGGMLAGKA
-216 FGAVKNR
+216 FGAIKKR
-223 LKKKKGEDK
+223 LQKKKGADK
-232 IDGDKFNEIIDKFQ
+232 IDGDKFNEIIDRFQ
-246 TELNLIE
+246 SELNMIE
-253 KGARRRRKPP
+253 KRKRRRKDDKPE
-263 KDEKEEDETGGAKKT
+263 KDEQEEVKKDETDST
-278 EDELDPTTE
+278 TDTTE
-287 SKVEPQEDVM
+287 SKVEPQEEVM
-297 GGLSPNA
+297 GGSPNA
-304 VLNIEESG
+304 ILKIEEG
-312 RMVITP
+312 GKMIITP
-318 TSGGETQEK
+318 TSGGEEASTEAKEKTTVDPAAEK
-327 EKEPTPINPDFNN
+327 E
-340 EEEKKPQGLKGVLAG
+340 KPQGLKRVAAG
-355 GLDFATGNMF
+355 FMDFATGNMF
-365 DFDKRGTAIDGLKG
+365 DFDSRGSSVDGLKR
-379 FLKGEKGEEGGKGVR
+379 FLKGDKGETGDKGNR
-394 GALGSQGE
+394 GALGS
-402 PGKKDILSL
+402 K
-411 AGDVIGITPMG
+411 GDSPRRS
-422 IMAGGIIKGGKFIAN
+422 AFRK
-437 KLGGKKEE
+437 KKEE
-445 SIESDGGKSKTE
+445 IKNYKKFGGTGNEITIGNITYVPGDKGYEDAFNSVTDVTSKSGAITPL
-457 GEKTDSTV
+457 GEAKPA
-465 EPSSDGANGMLDISK
+465 PSEADAKLEISK
-480 DIAQPPMKFFG
+480 DIAQPAIQPS
-491 QGGAGTPNGGILPV
+491 GGGTGGGTILPV
-505 PLPAQDNKRRTGQT
+505 PIPAQDKKRTAGST

>member
-11 VRKATKKVNPG
+11 VGKATKKINPG
-22 KFLKRKKE
+22 KFLKGKKE
-30 GLIKGIRGGVE
+30 GLIKGVKGGVK
-41 GLKQSKVKGGNSLLN
+41 GLQSKVKGKNSLLN

-204 ALIAGGTLVGKA
+204 ALVAGGMLAGKA
-216 FGAVKNR
+216 FGAIKKR
-223 LKKKKGEDK
+223 LQKKKGADK
-232 IDGDKFNEIIDKFQ
+232 IDGDKFNEIIDRFQ
-246 TELNLIE
+246 SELNMIE
-253 KGARRRRKPP
+253 KRKRRRKDDKPEKDEQEEV
-263 KDEKEEDETGGAKKT
+263 KDEKT
-278 EDELDPTTE
+278 DPTTDTTE
-287 SKVEPQEDVM
+287 SKVEPQEEVM
-297 GGLSPNA
+297 GGSPNA
-304 VLNIEESG
+304 ILKIEEG
-312 RMVITP
+312 GKMIITP
-318 TSGGETQEK
+318 TQGGEEKPDDKGGKESTTKPAEEK
-327 EKEPTPINPDFNN
+327 E
-340 EEEKKPQGLKGVLAG
+340 KPQGLKRVAAG
-355 GLDFATGNMF
+355 FMDFATGNMF
-365 DFDKRGTAIDGLKG
+365 DFDSRGSSVDGLKR
-379 FLKGEKGEEGGKGVR
+379 FLKGDKGETGDKGNR
-394 GALGSQGE
+394 GALGS
-402 PGKKDILSL
+402 K
-411 AGDVIGITPMG
+411 GDSPRRS
-422 IMAGGIIKGGKFIAN
+422 AFRK
-437 KLGGKKEE
+437 KKEE
-445 SIESDGGKSKTE
+445 IKNYKKFGGTGNEITIGNITYVPGDKGYEDAFNSITDVTSKSGAITPL
-457 GEKTDSTV
+457 GEAKPA
-465 EPSSDGANGMLDISK
+465 PSEADAKLEISK
-480 DIAQPPMKFFG
+480 DIAQPAIQPS
-491 QGGAGTPNGGILPV
+491 GGGTGGGTILPV
-505 PLPAQDNKRRTGQT
+505 PIPAQDKKRTAGST

>member
-1 MAKFGSILKN
+1 MAKLGSILKN
-11 VRKATKKVNPG
+11 VGKATKRINPG
-22 KFLKRKKE
+22 KFFKGKKE
-30 GLIKGIRGGVE
+30 GLVKGIKGGIK
-41 GLKQSKVKGGNSLLN
+41 GLQQSKVKGKNSLLN

-204 ALIAGGTLVGKA
+204 ALVAGGMLAGKA
-216 FGAVKNR
+216 FGAIKKR
-223 LKKKKGEDK
+223 LQKKKGADK
-232 IDGDKFNEIIDKFQ
+232 IDGDKFNEIIDRFQ
-246 TELNLIE
+246 SELNMIE
-253 KGARRRRKPP
+253 KRKRRRKDDKPE
-263 KDEKEEDETGGAKKT
+263 KDEQEEVKKDETDST
-278 EDELDPTTE
+278 TDTTE
-287 SKVEPQEDVM
+287 SKVEPQEEVM
-297 GGLSPNA
+297 GGSPTA
-304 VLNIEESG
+304 ILKIEEG
-312 RMVITP
+312 GKMIITP
-318 TSGGETQEK
+318 TSGGEEASTEAKEKTTVDPAAEK
-327 EKEPTPINPDFNN
+327 E
-340 EEEKKPQGLKGVLAG
+340 KPQGLKRVAAG
-355 GLDFATGNMF
+355 FMDFATGNMF
-365 DFDKRGTAIDGLKG
+365 DFDSRGSSVDGLKR
-379 FLKGEKGEEGGKGVR
+379 FLKGDKGETGDKGNR
-394 GALGSQGE
+394 GALGS
-402 PGKKDILSL
+402 K
-411 AGDVIGITPMG
+411 GDSPRRS
-422 IMAGGIIKGGKFIAN
+422 AFRK
-437 KLGGKKEE
+437 KKEE
-445 SIESDGGKSKTE
+445 IKNYKKFGGTGNEITIGNITYVPGDKGYEDAFNSVTDVTSKSGAITPL
-457 GEKTDSTV
+457 GEAKPA
-465 EPSSDGANGMLDISK
+465 PSEADAKLEISK
-480 DIAQPPMKFFG
+480 DIAQPAIQPS
-491 QGGAGTPNGGILPV
+491 GGGTGGGTILPV
-505 PLPAQDNKRRTGQT
+505 PIPAQDKKRTAGST

>member
-11 VRKATKKVNPG
+11 VGKATKKINPG
-22 KFLKRKKE
+22 KFLKGKKE
-30 GLIKGIRGGVE
+30 GLIKGVKGGVK
-41 GLKQSKVKGGNSLLN
+41 GLQSKVKGKNSLLN

-116 SLNSFA
+116 SLSSFA

-204 ALIAGGTLVGKA
+204 ALVAGGMLAGKA
-216 FGAVKNR
+216 FGAIKKR
-223 LKKKKGEDK
+223 LQKKKGADK
-232 IDGDKFNEIIDKFQ
+232 IDGDKFNEIIDRFQ
-246 TELNLIE
+246 SELNMIE
-253 KGARRRRKPP
+253 KRKRRRKDDKPE
-263 KDEKEEDETGGAKKT
+263 KDEQEEVKKDETEST
-278 EDELDPTTE
+278 TDTTE
-287 SKVEPQEDVM
+287 SKVEPQEEVM
-297 GGLSPNA
+297 GGSPNA
-304 VLNIEESG
+304 ILKIEEG
-312 RMVITP
+312 GKMIITP
-318 TSGGETQEK
+318 TQGGEEKPDDKGGKESTTKPAEEK
-327 EKEPTPINPDFNN
+327 E
-340 EEEKKPQGLKGVLAG
+340 KPQGLKRVAAG
-355 GLDFATGNMF
+355 FMDFATGNMF
-365 DFDKRGTAIDGLKG
+365 DFDSRGSSVDGLKR
-379 FLKGEKGEEGGKGVR
+379 FLKGDKGETGDKGNR
-394 GALGSQGE
+394 GALGS
-402 PGKKDILSL
+402 K
-411 AGDVIGITPMG
+411 GDSPRRS
-422 IMAGGIIKGGKFIAN
+422 AFRK
-437 KLGGKKEE
+437 KKEE
-445 SIESDGGKSKTE
+445 IKNYKKFGGTGNEITIGNITYVPGDKGYEDAFNSITDVTSKSGAITPL
-457 GEKTDSTV
+457 GEAKPA
-465 EPSSDGANGMLDISK
+465 PSEADAKLEISK
-480 DIAQPPMKFFG
+480 DIAQPAIQPS
-491 QGGAGTPNGGILPV
+491 GGGTGGGTILPV
-505 PLPAQDNKRRTGQT
+505 PIPAQDKKRTAGST